1 MRVLETDIA
10 IAASPDQVWG
20 VLVDFDAYPEWNPFI
35 TSIAGLAQPGEQLAV
50 ALTLPGGRTI
60 TMRPRVQAVEPT
72 QRFAWLGHLGVR
84 GVFDGAHELV
94 LQAGA
99 DGTTVFSPTRDV
111 RRRARAVHRSTARAD
126 EGWLRSDERGIEGPR
141 RGCAAPGEQG

>member
-10 IAASPDQVWG
+10 IAANPEQVWD

-60 TMRPRVQAVEPT
+60 KLRPRVQAVEPT
-72 QRFAWLGHLGVR
+72 RRFAWLGHLVVP
-84 GVFDGAHELV
+84 GVFDGAHELG
-94 LQAGA
+94 LQPGA
-99 DGTTVFSPTRDV
+99 DGTTVFTQRETFRGALVPFTGRLL
-111 RRRARAVHRSTARAD
+111 ARTE
-126 EGWLRSDERGIEGPR
+126 EGFVAMNAALKDRVEGRPV
-141 RGCAAPGEQG
+141 